1 MVWLH
6 GGGFVLSL
14 GGAPGLYSGN
24 LYRAGD
30 LVVVT
35 LNHRLKAF
43 GFVYFGD
50 EDERFAQ
57 PDAAG
62 MLDIVQ
68 ALEWV
73 RDNIAVFGG
82 DPNNVTIFSQSG
94 GGSMVAIMM
103 TMPRAKGLF
112 HKAIIQ
118 SASSILQL
126 ATSKS
131 ACRSMYYLRQALDVK
146 STEAIQKLST
156 DVFLQGYWSAV
167 EARNK
172 NDSFRAI
179 RH

>member
-1 MVWLH
+1 M
-6 GGGFVLSL
+6 LSL

-24 LYRAGD
+24 LSRAGD

-35 LNHRLKAF
+35 LNHRLKVF
-43 GFVYFGD
+43 GFVYFGG
-50 EDERFAQ
+50 EYERFAQ
-57 PDAAG
+57 PDAAS

-118 SASSILQL
+118 SASSLLQL

-146 STEAIQKLST
+146 STEAIQNLST

>member
-1 MVWLH
+1 M
-6 GGGFVLSL
+6 LSL

-24 LYRAGD
+24 LSRAGD

-35 LNHRLKAF
+35 LNHRLKVF
-43 GFVYFGD
+43 GFVYFGY

-57 PDAAG
+57 PDAAS

-82 DPNNVTIFSQSG
+82 DPNNFTIFSQSG
-94 GGSMVAIMM
+94 GGSKVAIMM

-118 SASSILQL
+118 SASSLLQL
-126 ATSKS
+126 AISKS
-131 ACRSMYYLRQALDVK
+131 ASRSMYYLRKALDVK
-146 STEAIQKLST
+146 STEAIQNLST

-179 RH
+179 QH

>member
-1 MVWLH
+1 M
-6 GGGFVLSL
+6 LSL

-24 LYRAGD
+24 LSRAGD

-82 DPNNVTIFSQSG
+82 DPNNVTIFSQ
-94 GGSMVAIMM
+94 
-103 TMPRAKGLF
+103 
-112 HKAIIQ
+112 
-118 SASSILQL
+118 
-126 ATSKS
+126 
-131 ACRSMYYLRQALDVK
+131 
-146 STEAIQKLST
+146 
-156 DVFLQGYWSAV
+156 
-167 EARNK
+167 
-172 NDSFRAI
+172 
-179 RH
+179 